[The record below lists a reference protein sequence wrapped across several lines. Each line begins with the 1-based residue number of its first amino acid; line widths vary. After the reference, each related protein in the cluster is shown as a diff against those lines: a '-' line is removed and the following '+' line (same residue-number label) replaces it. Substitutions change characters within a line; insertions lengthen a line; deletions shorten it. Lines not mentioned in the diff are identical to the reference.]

1 MPNNISV
8 YLDSDVVISSIL
20 SRTGAANMLVN
31 ESSLIK
37 VVSNYSLTEL
47 KIVAERLH
55 IPQARLDSVTESFT
69 VTPLGSDSEQLEKD
83 FRKFVTDPGDAH
95 VIAGAKKS
103 GVRFLLTYNHKHFV
117 VNSIKN
123 DLGVIVLT
131 PARFTQYWRSLNN

>member
-1 MPNNISV
+1 
-8 YLDSDVVISSIL
+8 
-20 SRTGAANMLVN
+20 MLVN

-95 VIAGAKKS
+95 VIAGANILAISEK
-103 GVRFLLTYNHKHFV
+103 LD
-117 VNSIKN
+117 SITKLKPAE
-123 DLGVIVLT
+123 LGY
-131 PARFTQYWRSLNN
+131 FY

>member
-1 MPNNISV
+1 
-8 YLDSDVVISSIL
+8 
-20 SRTGAANMLVN
+20 MLVN

-95 VIAGAKKS
+95 VIAGANKS